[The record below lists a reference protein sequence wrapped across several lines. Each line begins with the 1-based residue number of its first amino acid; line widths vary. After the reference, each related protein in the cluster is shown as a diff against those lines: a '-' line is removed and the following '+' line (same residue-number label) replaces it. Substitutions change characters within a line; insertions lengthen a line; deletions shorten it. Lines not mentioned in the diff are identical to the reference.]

1 MRKYAVLFGVLVLMA
16 ALVVG
21 CGQDSG
27 AAVGDAVTVH
37 YTGKLSDGTIFD
49 SSYDG
54 EPLGF
59 VIGDGSMIAGFDAAV
74 RGMKV
79 GQVKTV
85 VIPAAEGY
93 GEYQEELVVI
103 LPLEE
108 FEEGLE
114 VGQQV
119 ALQNVTSGDVIP
131 FTVIEISDTEVT
143 LDGNHPLA
151 GQDLTFEIQLMS
163 LD

>member
-1 MRKYAVLFGVLVLMA
+1 MKKYAVLIGVLVLIA

-21 CGQDSG
+21 CSGGSG

-163 LD
+163 ID

>member
-27 AAVGDAVTVH
+27 VEVGDAVTVH
-37 YTGKLSDGTIFD
+37 YTGKLSNGTVFD
-49 SSYDG
+49 TSYDG
-54 EPLGF
+54 EPLSF

-163 LD
+163 ID

>member
-1 MRKYAVLFGVLVLMA
+1 MKKYAVLIGIIMLMA

-21 CGQDSG
+21 CSGGSG

-37 YTGKLSDGTIFD
+37 YTGKLSNGTVFD
-49 SSYDG
+49 TSYDG
-54 EPLGF
+54 EPLSF
-59 VIGDGSMIAGFDAAV
+59 VIGDGSMITGFDAAV

-119 ALQNVTSGDVIP
+119 PLQNVTSGETMY
-131 FTVIEISDTEVT
+131 FNVIEISDNKV
-143 LDGNHPLA
+143 
-151 GQDLTFEIQLMS
+151 
-163 LD
+163 